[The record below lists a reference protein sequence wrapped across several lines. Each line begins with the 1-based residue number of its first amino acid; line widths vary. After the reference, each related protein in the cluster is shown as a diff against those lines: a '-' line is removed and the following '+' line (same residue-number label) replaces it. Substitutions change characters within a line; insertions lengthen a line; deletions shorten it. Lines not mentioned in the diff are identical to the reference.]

1 MKNFKLLLLR
11 CVTCKDLN
19 FLKKEVF
26 LPTFLVT
33 VIYI

>member
-19 FLKKEVF
+19 KEVF